1 MALSF
6 QEDLQ
11 QLLNRHSAEAPS
23 GTPDYILAEMLTEI
37 LKTFNEAV
45 GQRAE
50 WRGESVELP
59 ALQRQESPDIQKD
72 LEVQSGNGVES
83 MYEFISE
90 KIEEAIDGGP
100 SVVHLTINVN
110 DPSEKLF

>member
-11 QLLNRHSAEAPS
+11 KLLNRHCAESPS
-23 GTPDYILAEMLTEI
+23 GTPDYILAEMLTNV

-50 WRGESVELP
+50 WRGENVERP
-59 ALQRQESPDIQKD
+59 QTHPDYEEDTPFNLQ
-72 LEVQSGNGVES
+72 N
-83 MYEFISE
+83 
-90 KIEEAIDGGP
+90 
-100 SVVHLTINVN
+100 
-110 DPSEKLF
+110 